1 MMSLALWQWMAIIG
15 VPVVTVITALLLL
28 WQQQRRLRL
37 QAEQQNT
44 ALEQDAEILRERI
57 DELQH
62 EVYEKDSRL
71 RETLARADHEQK
83 TAEEKLN
90 LLKASEE
97 RLTQQFEN
105 LANRIFLKKSR
116 KGCSNI
122 ISSLCRQH

>member
-62 EVYEKDSRL
+62 EVYEKDSHGRKFL
-71 RETLARADHEQK
+71 VRKADGSTHIRDC
-83 TAEEKLN
+83 T
-90 LLKASEE
+90 
-97 RLTQQFEN
+97 
-105 LANRIFLKKSR
+105 
-116 KGCSNI
+116 
-122 ISSLCRQH
+122 SLVHLELDED

>member
-1 MMSLALWQWMAIIG
+1 MSLALWQWMAIIG

-44 ALEQDAEILRERI
+44 VLEQDADILRERI

-71 RETLARADHEQK
+71 RETFARHC
-83 TAEEKLN
+83 L
-90 LLKASEE
+90 
-97 RLTQQFEN
+97 
-105 LANRIFLKKSR
+105 
-116 KGCSNI
+116 
-122 ISSLCRQH
+122 